1 MPESGVGRKA
11 FRNKLTGLSIQ
22 VAGETHDCLYLHPCT
37 NKRSGQ
43 IAMIR
48 KRLLRRRCGGKGLES
63 VFLPRTIYPP
73 PRKRGRK
80 KNIRRTAAGASA
92 DALRFQK
99 RPSEAHRTCW
109 IVVLSLRT
117 KVTMVFDFRE
127 DCFSTYYIYDIYL
140 MRPWW
145 VRGRNV

>member
-11 FRNKLTGLSIQ
+11 FRNKLAGLSIQ

-73 PRKRGRK
+73 PRKRGREK
-80 KNIRRTAAGASA
+80 KHTPYCRRCECRRFAFSKTPERSAPDMLDRGAFPA
-92 DALRFQK
+92 DQGN
-99 RPSEAHRTCW
+99 HG
-109 IVVLSLRT
+109 I
-117 KVTMVFDFRE
+117 
-127 DCFSTYYIYDIYL
+127 
-140 MRPWW
+140 
-145 VRGRNV
+145 